1 MLIRSI
7 AITAAALGLSLAAIS
22 EVEARPRNGPSGAST
37 KSVSSAS
44 RVATRSVVGS
54 STGARRKGPATCP
67 PSVCKNGK
75 GLDGLVLTGAGRLG
89 SAAIKAV
96 VLPDRDAPAH

>member
-7 AITAAALGLSLAAIS
+7 AITAGAALGLSLAAIS

-37 KSVSSAS
+37 KSVSGAS
-44 RVATRSVVGS
+44 GAATRSAVGS
-54 STGARRKGPATCP
+54 ATGARRKGPKTCP
-67 PSVCKNGK
+67 PSICNNGK
-75 GLDGLVLTGAGRLG
+75 TLDGVVLSGDGRLG

-96 VLPDRDAPAH
+96 VLPVRDTAR